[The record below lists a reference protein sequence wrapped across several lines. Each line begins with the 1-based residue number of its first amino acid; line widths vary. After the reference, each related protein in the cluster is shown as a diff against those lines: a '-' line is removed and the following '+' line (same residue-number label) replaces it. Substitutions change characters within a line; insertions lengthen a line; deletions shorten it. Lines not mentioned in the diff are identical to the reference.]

1 MSQAIRPLL
10 LGIASIIGALTSAL
24 NATAAMNKDA
34 WPIIV
39 RRGDALDEGGR
50 PFRFL
55 GLAAPNLHQ
64 NEGQVLPDFSNRFPD
79 EFEIRD
85 VLRSMQQMGLRATR
99 CFALSIAAPAD
110 GGVPVFIT
118 GRRTYNEEAFRTLDR
133 VLALGHEYD
142 VRVIIPLIISQSFF
156 GWRGVDEFAA
166 LDGKPGGSFW
176 TDPEIKDDFRD
187 LIRYVLNRRNTVSG
201 LLYRDDPAI
210 LAWQLGNEFPSWWGD
225 RRLDEKTWKPRVTAW
240 SCEMAACL
248 KQIDSKHLVMEGGGD
263 RATFIADPNIDVMST
278 HLYEYWNRL
287 GGGSTD
293 LAALARADQSECR
306 GKKPLIIDEF
316 GLGSLETI
324 QQLMRAI
331 REDGLAGGLLWG
343 IRGHRRDAGFYYHNE
358 GGTTVNSYHW
368 PGFATG
374 QAYDE
379 RRLLALLRSEAYA
392 IRGEQLPPLPKP
404 APAPVLLRVGAGFSW
419 RGSTGASSYTLERAP
434 GVAGPWQVLAAGLED
449 SVIADVRAYEEKRIS
464 APESLYV
471 DESAPA
477 GTRCFYRLKAV
488 NGAGETDYSYVVER
502 TRP

>member
-1 MSQAIRPLL
+1 MPPAIRPFLF
-10 LGIASIIGALTSAL
+10 GIVSIIGALASNL
-24 NATAAMNKDA
+24 NATPSVKKES

-39 RRGDALDEGGR
+39 RRGDALYEGQR

-64 NEGQVLPDFSNRFPD
+64 NEGQLLPDFSNRFPD

-85 VLRSMQQMGLRATR
+85 VLRALQQMGARATR
-99 CFALSIAAPAD
+99 CFALSITAPSD
-110 GGVPVFIT
+110 SGVPVYIS
-118 GRRTYNEEAFRTLDR
+118 GRRNYNEAAFRTLDR
-133 VLALGHEYD
+133 VLALCPEYD
-142 VRVIIPLIISQSFF
+142 VRVIIPLIIAQNFA

-166 LDGKPGGSFW
+166 LAGKPGSAFW

-187 LIRYVLNRRNTVSG
+187 LIRHVLNRRNTVSG

-248 KQIDSKHLVMEGGGD
+248 KQVDPRHLVMEGGGD
-263 RATFIADPNIDVMST
+263 RAAFIADPNIDVLST

-293 LAALARADQSECR
+293 LAALARVDRAETLGR
-306 GKKPLIIDEF
+306 KPLIIDEF

-324 QQLMRAI
+324 RQLMRAI
-331 REDGLAGGLLWG
+331 REDGIVGGLLWG
-343 IRGHRRDAGFYYHNE
+343 IRGHRRDGGFYYHNE
-358 GGTTVNSYHW
+358 GGTPVNSYHW

-374 QAYDE
+374 QGYDE
-379 RRLLALLRSEAYA
+379 RRILDLLRTEAYA
-392 IRGEQLPPLPKP
+392 IRGEELPSLPKP
-404 APAPVLLRVGAGFSW
+404 SPVPVLLRAGAGFTW
-419 RGSTGASSYTLERAP
+419 RGSTGASSYILERAG
-434 GVAGPWQVLAAGLED
+434 GVNGPWQCLAAGLED
-449 SVIADVRAYEEKRIS
+449 SVIADVRAYEEQKIA
-464 APESLYV
+464 APKVLYA

-477 GTRCFYRLKAV
+477 GTRFFYRLKAA
-488 NGAGETDYSYVVER
+488 NAAGETDYSNVVECA
-502 TRP
+502 RP

>member
-1 MSQAIRPLL
+1 MVQTIRPYLL
-10 LGIASIIGALTSAL
+10 RVVSIFGALAPTL
-24 NATAAMNKDA
+24 AAAPTMNNEP

-39 RRGDALDEGGR
+39 RHGDALYEGER

-64 NEGQVLPDFSNRFPD
+64 NEGQLLPDFSNRFPD

-85 VLRSMQQMGLRATR
+85 VLRALQQMGARATR
-99 CFALSIAAPAD
+99 CFALSITAPSD
-110 GGVPVFIT
+110 GGVPVYIS
-118 GRRTYNEEAFRTLDR
+118 GRRNYNEAAFRTLDR
-133 VLALGHEYD
+133 VLALCPEYD
-142 VRVIIPLIISQSFF
+142 VRVIIPLIIAQNFV

-166 LDGKPGGSFW
+166 LAGKPGSAFW

-248 KQIDSKHLVMEGGGD
+248 KQVDPRHLVMEGGGD
-263 RATFIADPNIDVMST
+263 RAAFIADPNIDVLST

-293 LAALARADQSECR
+293 LAALARADRAETLGR
-306 GKKPLIIDEF
+306 KPLIIDEF

-324 QQLMRAI
+324 RQLMRAI
-331 REDGLAGGLLWG
+331 REDGIVGGLLWG
-343 IRGHRRDAGFYYHNE
+343 IRGHRRDGGFYYHNE
-358 GGTTVNSYHW
+358 GGTPVNSYHW

-374 QAYDE
+374 HGYDE
-379 RRLLALLRSEAYA
+379 RRILDLLRTEAYA
-392 IRGEQLPPLPKP
+392 IRGEELPPLPKP
-404 APAPVLLRVGAGFSW
+404 SPVPVLLRAGAGFTW
-419 RGSTGASSYTLERAP
+419 RGSTGASSYTLERAG
-434 GVAGPWQVLAAGLED
+434 GVNGPWQCLAAGLED
-449 SVIADVRAYEEKRIS
+449 SVIADVRAYEEQKIS
-464 APESLYV
+464 APEVLCV

-477 GTRCFYRLKAV
+477 GTRFFYRLKAA
-488 NGAGETDYSYVVER
+488 NAAGETNYSNVVECA
-502 TRP
+502 RP

>member
-110 GGVPVFIT
+110 GGVPVYIT

-176 TDPEIKDDFRD
+176 TDPEIKGDFRD
-187 LIRYVLNRRNTVSG
+187 LIRYVLNRRNTMSG

-358 GGTTVNSYHW
+358 GGTPVNSYHW